1 MQSNQQNHSK
11 LLTVILAGVASIGF
25 AAAASAAGTLGANTH
40 VGVGA
45 QTAPVPG
52 TAIGG
57 AADAHMN
64 ASGNLNSNAQWK
76 DSATQGLE
84 RAQERAGTAQ
94 DRVSTQAS
102 DMNIQAEDMRTQA
115 QSQADTMKTQGQSQA
130 DAMKTQAGAMRTQAQ
145 QMKPTPRAQS
155 GGTTMGSTST
165 SRMKR

>member
-64 ASGNLNSNAQWK
+64 ASGNINSNAQWK
-76 DSATQGLE
+76 DSASQGLE
-84 RAQERAGTAQ
+84 RAQERAGSAQ
-94 DRVSTQAS
+94 DRASTQA
-102 DMNIQAEDMRTQA
+102 DEMKVQAEEMRTQA
-115 QSQADTMKTQGQSQA
+115 QSQADAKKTQAQSQA
-130 DAMKTQAGAMRTQAQ
+130 DEMRTQAQ
-145 QMKPTPRAQS
+145 QMKPTPNAQS
-155 GGTTMGSTST
+155 VGTTTKT
-165 SRMKR
+165 AKNRR